1 MLLII
6 SNCNNSGTE
15 QWYKG
20 NLHTHTFWSDGD
32 APPEITVDW
41 YKTNGYDFLALS
53 DHNILSTIE
62 KWIKVHDTDPGG
74 WPPVM
79 TKEKLKD
86 IQNRFGFD
94 WIKTRTK
101 NDTLEMQLTTLDK
114 LKIKFE
120 SANEFLLIQSEEI
133 SDVYEETPIHINV
146 TNIAEFI
153 PPQGGNSVF
162 DVLQRNINAVREQRE
177 KTGQSMIAHINHP
190 NYEWALLSEH
200 LINIEGDSFFEVYNG
215 HPLVNNWGNN
225 EKPSTDKMWDIVL
238 TMRILKDLPPMYGLA
253 VDDAHAYY
261 NYKIGKSNPGRGWIM
276 VKAKELDAYNIVLS
290 LESGNFYSSTG
301 VVLKDI
307 KKNNQSYLIHI
318 IEKPGI
324 RYKTQ
329 FIGSINNMNY
339 LDEKNINKIGNILF
353 ETDSNPAKYN
363 FTGEEM
369 YVRAK
374 IVSDKFQDNPYS
386 EGDLEM
392 AWTQPIVLK

>member
-6 SNCNNSGTE
+6 SNCNNSATDH
-15 QWYKG
+15 WYKG

-133 SDVYEETPIHINV
+133 SDVYEETPIHINA

-261 NYKIGKSNPGRGWIM
+261 NYKIGKANPGRGWVM
-276 VKAKELDAYNIVLS
+276 VKAKELDADNIVLS

>member
-1 MLLII
+1 M
-6 SNCNNSGTE
+6 
-15 QWYKG
+15 
-20 NLHTHTFWSDGD
+20 
-32 APPEITVDW
+32 
-41 YKTNGYDFLALS
+41 S
-53 DHNILSTIE
+53 DHNILSLGE
-62 KWIKVHDTDPGG
+62 KWIKVYDKDPGG
-74 WPPVM
+74 WPPSM
-79 TKEKLKD
+79 TKAKLND
-86 IQNRFGFD
+86 VQNKFGTE
-94 WIKTRTK
+94 WVITRIN
-101 NDTLEMQLTTLDK
+101 NDTLEMQLATLDK
-114 LKIKFE
+114 LKKKFE
-120 SANEFLLIQSEEI
+120 RVNEFLLIQSEEI
-133 SDVYEETPIHINV
+133 SDEYDKIPIHINA
-146 TNIAEFI
+146 TNLLEFI
-153 PPQGGNSVF
+153 APQGGNSVF
-162 DVLQRNINAVREQRE
+162 DVLQRNIDAVHAQRE
-177 KTGQSMIAHINHP
+177 KTGQAMIAHINHP
-190 NYEWALLSEH
+190 NYEWAILSEH
-200 LINIEGDSFFEVYNG
+200 LINIKGDSFFEVYNG

-261 NYKIGKSNPGRGWIM
+261 NYKIGKSNPGRGWVM
-276 VKAKELDAYNIVLS
+276 VKAKELNADNIVLS

-339 LDEKNINKIGNILF
+339 LDEKNINKIGHILF
-353 ETDSNPAKYN
+353 ETENNPAKYN

-374 IVSDKFQDNPYS
+374 IVSNKFQDNPYS